1 MTELNTIQV
10 SDELGVNLWQIRSI
24 ESLMAEGAMVPFI
37 ARYWKDQAGSLDEV
51 VITPVRDR
59 LAQLAN
65 RRNLKGWVRLSSW
78 TALPSQSLSAD
89 N

>member
-37 ARYWKDQAGSLDEV
+37 ARYRKDQAGSLDEV
-51 VITPVRDR
+51 IST
-59 LAQLAN
+59 
-65 RRNLKGWVRLSSW
+65 
-78 TALPSQSLSAD
+78 
-89 N
+89 